1 MENTDNRY
9 KIFFDNIYSIGDL
22 LKRYNKI
29 YDLFEDILDNKEESE
44 EKFREIVLYIN
55 EFDKD
60 EVESGMLRTILV
72 CLKAFKYNEIISDIY
87 NRISARYLAKNKT

>member
-1 MENTDNRY
+1 MENTDTRY

-29 YDLFEDILDNKEESE
+29 YDLFEDILDNKDESE

-87 NRISARYLAKNKT
+87 NRIMARHLAKK

>member
-1 MENTDNRY
+1 MENTDTRY
-9 KIFFDNIYSIGDL
+9 KIFFDNIYSIEDL

-29 YDLFEDILDNKEESE
+29 YDLFEDILDNKEEPE

-72 CLKAFKYNEIISDIY
+72 CLKAFKYNEIISDVY
-87 NRISARYLAKNKT
+87 NRISARHLAKK